1 MKKQRF
7 FMLGII
13 TVLVAVLSLTF
24 VSSTFAKYTSNGTAT
39 DSARVA
45 KWGVVVKADVYK
57 DDQLEADLTTTEDG
71 IVTSATAPD
80 LLAPGTGINFA
91 SISITGTPEVS
102 VEVIYT
108 ATLTLEGWS
117 IDGTDYVP
125 LVFVIEG
132 TEVKGATMAEL
143 KANVE
148 AAIAGHS
155 KPYAAGTNLADQ
167 AENAL
172 QVSCYWAFNGDD
184 AKDTALGDAA
194 ATGTAPSINLVIK
207 LKSENLIANVSAG
220 LVPV

>member
-24 VSSTFAKYTSNGTAT
+24 VSSTFAKYTTTGSAS

-45 KWGVVVKADVYK
+45 KWGVVITADVYE
-57 DDQLEADLTTTEDG
+57 DDQLEADLTATETG
-71 IVTSATAPD
+71 IVASATAPD
-80 LLAPGTGINFA
+80 LLAPGTGIHFA
-91 SISITGTPEVS
+91 SLSITGTPEVS
-102 VEVIYT
+102 VEVTYT

-117 IDGTDYVP
+117 VEGTDYVP

-132 TEVKGATMAEL
+132 AEVTGDTMAEL

-155 KPYAAGTNLADQ
+155 KEYAAGTNLALQ

-172 QVSCYWAFNGDD
+172 EVSCYWDFVGND
-184 AKDTALGDAA
+184 AKDTALGNAS
-194 ATGTAPSINLVIK
+194 TAPSINLVINCTVNQT
-207 LKSENLIANVSAG
+207 E
-220 LVPV
+220 